1 MRKLNHVMAI
11 LMIVD
16 VSATRI
22 LKLNVVASKFFP
34 RSSKWESRYV
44 AAMKL
49 GKVMI

>member
-16 VSATRI
+16 VSAI